1 MDESRKRACAESPS
15 IGVSIVVAKTKLE
28 EVTCAGATPECAKAQ
43 TEQERSALPD
53 SPGCAWTAATI
64 PVTNTSS
71 TQTTALARCT
81 QVQVLRS
88 SSSVIEDIV
97 TSVRCYFNGIL
108 PRKSD

>member
-1 MDESRKRACAESPS
+1 
-15 IGVSIVVAKTKLE
+15 
-28 EVTCAGATPECAKAQ
+28 
-43 TEQERSALPD
+43 
-53 SPGCAWTAATI
+53 
-64 PVTNTSS
+64 VTNTSS